1 MRAGS
6 REEVH
11 EIYCAPRRPHL
22 DDMTVAFLLTL
33 YLVEEEGGGEKK
45 RKAGPGGCPSDDAPR
60 TVSFS
65 DSGGSGMW

>member
-11 EIYCAPRRPHL
+11 EIYCAPRRPQPPPVTRGSGPDL

-33 YLVEEEGGGEKK
+33 YLVEEEGRRREEEEGW
-45 RKAGPGGCPSDDAPR
+45 SWWL
-60 TVSFS
+60 SQ
-65 DSGGSGMW
+65 